1 MNIVENKNGNIIILA
16 PEGRLDTTT
25 SGDLEKK
32 ILSLIE
38 DGEKQFILDFRNLI
52 YISSNGLRVLL
63 LGAKKLK
70 GEGGAIVLCSMKEQI
85 KEVFDCAGFSSIF
98 KIYSTDTEAL
108 EAF

>member
-1 MNIVENKNGNIIILA
+1 MNILENKNGNIVILA
-16 PEGRLDTTT
+16 PQGRLDITN

-32 ILSLIE
+32 LLSLI
-38 DGEKQFILDFRNLI
+38 DIGEKQFILDFRNLI
-52 YISSNGLRVLL
+52 YISSNGLRALL
-63 LGAKKLK
+63 VGAKRLK
-70 GEGGAIVLCSMKEQI
+70 GEGGTIVLCSMAEQI